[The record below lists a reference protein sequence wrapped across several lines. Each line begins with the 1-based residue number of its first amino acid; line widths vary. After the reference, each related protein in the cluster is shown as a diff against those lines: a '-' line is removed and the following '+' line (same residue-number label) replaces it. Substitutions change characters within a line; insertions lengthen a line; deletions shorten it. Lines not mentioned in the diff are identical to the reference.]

1 MTNVESLQ
9 LLPELRTRGKGGWR
23 HWPSKRGHLSLG
35 LQGGFAQGVSLEQN
49 IAVLLLSESP
59 PGSLPSGASWEAR
72 GENAFYTQGLMGSVP
87 GPGES

>member
-1 MTNVESLQ
+1 MSRVCSYFQ
-9 LLPELRTRGKGGWR
+9 SYGQGARRAWR

-59 PGSLPSGASWEAR
+59 PGSLPRGASWEAR